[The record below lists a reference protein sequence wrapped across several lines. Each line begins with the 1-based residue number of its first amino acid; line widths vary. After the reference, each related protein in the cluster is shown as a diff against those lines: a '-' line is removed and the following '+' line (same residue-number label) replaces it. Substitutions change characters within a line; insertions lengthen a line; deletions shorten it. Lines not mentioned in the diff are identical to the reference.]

1 MNFKDPKNLFS
12 DEAVNLAALKRKA
25 YNFRWAEV
33 EEGVIPLTAADPDFP
48 VAPEIVQALTDY
60 VKDGYFS
67 YTPHTGMPEFK
78 QSIARY
84 LNQKKQEQV
93 EPELVL
99 PIDSAARGM
108 YIIAKTVLKPGDEV
122 IIFDPVDYLFRESTL
137 AAKAQ
142 PVLFPAVVT
151 DDERLDLSKLES
163 YITEKTRMICLCNPH
178 NPLGLVYS
186 KEDLVFLLELANKYD
201 LWIMNDEIWSDI
213 VYKERPFV
221 SILSFGKEM
230 NKKTLSVFGFSKSF
244 GIAGLR
250 AGCLYAQDEA
260 IFKDLLEMAE
270 VHTTAGGITSLSQIA
285 GMTCLD
291 SCGYWVD
298 AFLEHLGTNRDYAY
312 HRINAMPKM
321 SCRRPQA
328 TYLMFIDIRQTGLD
342 SETFVTRLREEAK
355 LAVVPGTP
363 RFFGPGAEGYVRM
376 CIATSKGILE
386 EGLNRL
392 QMWLETNFS

>member
-1 MNFKDPKNLFS
+1 MGHADARTLFT
-12 DEAVNLAALKRKA
+12 DEAVNLEALKRKA

-60 VKDGYFS
+60 ISDGYFS

-84 LNQKKQEQV
+84 LNDKKHEQV
-93 EPELVL
+93 DPELVL

-108 YIIAKTVLKPGDEV
+108 YIIAKTVLNPGDEV

-137 AAKAQ
+137 SAQ
-142 PVLFPAVVT
+142 GVPVLFPAEVT
-151 DDERLDLSKLES
+151 PADTLDLSKLED
-163 YITEKTRMICLCNPH
+163 YITPKTKMICLCNPH

-186 KEDLVFLLELANKYD
+186 VDDLAHILALANTYN

-221 SILSFGKEM
+221 SILSLGKEL
-230 NKKTLSVFGFSKSF
+230 NKRTLSVFGFSKSF
-244 GIAGLR
+244 GVAGLR
-250 AGCLYAQDEA
+250 AGCLYAHDSE
-260 IFKDLLEMAE
+260 IFTSLVEKAE
-270 VHTTAGGITSLSQIA
+270 VRTTAGGITSLSQIA

-291 SCGYWVD
+291 SCGYWVK
-298 AFLEHLGTNRDYAY
+298 AFLEHLTENRNYTFS
-312 HRINAMPKM
+312 RLNAMPKI
-321 SCRRPQA
+321 SCRLPQA
-328 TYLMFIDIRQTGLD
+328 TYMVFINISQTGID
-342 SETFVTRLREEAK
+342 SETFVKRLREEAK
-355 LAVVPGTP
+355 LAVVPGTS

-376 CIATSKGILE
+376 CFATSKSILAEALDRLEKWLE
-386 EGLNRL
+386 E
-392 QMWLETNFS
+392 NFS